1 VHERRSRGA
10 QRATH
15 RGPWGT
21 QRAVRGRIRPAGTVG
36 GVAIYLVRHAK
47 AERRSTWKEDDAL
60 RPLSED
66 GHWQADQLTARLEA
80 VATGR
85 LVSSPARRCVETLQ
99 PLAARL
105 GRGVE
110 TDLRLFEDRDARAAI
125 DLLEELP
132 DGSVVS
138 SHGDVIPSVVR
149 ALARD
154 GLEVHG
160 EPIWTKASV
169 WVLNRAR
176 GRWTT
181 AEAWAPPTRPDTQP
195 ADD

>member
-1 VHERRSRGA
+1 MGA
-10 QRATH
+10 CA
-15 RGPWGT
+15 
-21 QRAVRGRIRPAGTVG
+21 RPAGTVG

-47 AERRSTWKEDDAL
+47 AERRSTWHGDDAL

-66 GHWQADQLTARLEA
+66 GRWQSDQLTARLET

-85 LVSSPARRCVETLQ
+85 LVSSPARRCVETLR
-99 PLAARL
+99 PLATRL

-110 TDLRLFEDRDARAAI
+110 TDLRLFEDRDARGAI
-125 DLLEELP
+125 ALLEELP

-160 EPIWTKASV
+160 EPVWKKASV

-181 AEAWAPPTRPDTQP
+181 AEAWAPPTRPDARP
-195 ADD
+195 DDD